1 MDVIMKAMNDALM
14 LAELKLR
21 ARDYLKD
28 KRENYTVSGLINDGL
43 VSLRGHDL
51 YEFTMNACKYD
62 SSLAHGRY
70 AAAADAYWNMFS
82 RMTPVSN
89 QNSPLGWFADVLDC
103 AANPT
108 RLGED
113 RLRRMLINVPLFS
126 SADSQEILNG
136 NYSFMRTRY
145 KFTDASGRN
154 EFADDYALF
163 IATQPVQSLLQPK
176 RYQQLDAD
184 KSYSKSLA

>member
-1 MDVIMKAMNDALM
+1 MKAMNDALM

-43 VSLRGHDL
+43 VALRGHDL

-82 RMTPVSN
+82 RMTPVAN

-145 KFTDASGRN
+145 KFTDVSGRN

-176 RYQQLDAD
+176 RYQQLDAN